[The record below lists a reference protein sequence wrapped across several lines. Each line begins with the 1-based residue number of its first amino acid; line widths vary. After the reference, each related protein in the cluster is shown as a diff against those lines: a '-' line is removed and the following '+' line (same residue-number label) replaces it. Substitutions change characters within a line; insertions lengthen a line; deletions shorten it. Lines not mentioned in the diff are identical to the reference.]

1 MKTDGKNVKWKSKEQ
16 REKENRRIRWI
27 FLILF
32 LLILLGFGGMGY
44 RVWKQYS
51 ETLMQNQ
58 YDQLSNSSKILSES
72 LETSMKEYEWDYEM
86 LHNIEVMMQDE
97 AGNYRIQNTDV
108 FIKKMK
114 RYLEEETTYVCDLF
128 WQDEN
133 GNFISSLSGKVYT
146 DSVCFTETDQGIGI
160 YQMED
165 DKDQKYLVLHY
176 LEPSENQIC
185 MVVNEETFYTNLISS
200 IKVGTNGYVVIKNS
214 EGKIIMHPKGEQWGI
229 DVIEGRKEMYPH
241 LDLSSLENMI
251 EKQKEGGEGILEYD
265 SYWWTKPNLPKVH
278 KVSAYSP
285 ADLGGDFWVV
295 SAVIDYD
302 DMYRPIRQGF
312 TRILFIMCG
321 ILLLIIILL
330 IFVGRLVFDRQK
342 SAAEIIYLRELNSLL
357 EEVHQSEE
365 NIAHQERLQIM
376 GTMTGGIAHEFNNFL
391 TPIMGYAE
399 LLMMELPEDSEEY
412 DSAHEIYEA
421 SEKAK
426 DVVRQISTLSRKNV
440 ETVYKSIPAQK
451 LMQRAV
457 KMISS
462 VCPPQVTLEEQ
473 MNLDHTWILGNATQI
488 NQVLLNI
495 SVNAIHAIGKQ
506 KGTIRILAR
515 RVKRNSLSRE
525 LADKLRESWE
535 DYVEIQIRDTGC
547 GMNQET
553 MKRIFDPF
561 FTTKKGGEG
570 TGLGL
575 ALAEQ
580 IMMSHKG
587 YISVESKPGVGSTFY
602 LYLPAMDTEQ
612 KMIVPIASGKY
623 RIVIADDNAKVLK
636 LMEKNFRKIGIEII
650 TCRDVEKLKEY
661 LEEAETDVLYIDET
675 LEDGSGVE
683 FCMSISGKYPQMK
696 KIVMAAHITR
706 ELAEAKQHGIIDAYV
721 EKPVSEVTLLDA
733 VRQCEE
739 NV

>member
-51 ETLMQNQ
+51 GTLMQNQ

-391 TPIMGYAE
+391 TPIMDYSE

-473 MNLDHTWILGNATQI
+473 MDLDHTWILGNATQI

>member
-1 MKTDGKNVKWKSKEQ
+1 MKTDGENVKWKSKEQ

-27 FLILF
+27 FMILF
-32 LLILLGFGGMGY
+32 LLVFLGFGGMGY

-51 ETLMQNQ
+51 KNLMQNQ

-72 LETSMKEYEWDYEM
+72 IETSLKEYEWDYEI

-97 AGNYRIQNTDV
+97 AENYKIQNTEV
-108 FIKKMK
+108 FVQKMK

-133 GNFISSLSGKVYT
+133 GNFISSLSGKVYI
-146 DSVCFTETDQGIGI
+146 DPVCFTETDQGVGI

-165 DKDQKYLVLHY
+165 NKNQKYLVLHY

-185 MVVNEETFYTNLISS
+185 MVVNEEAFYSNLISS
-200 IKVGTNGYVVIKNS
+200 IKVGSNGYVVIKNS

-229 DVIEGRKEMYPH
+229 DVIEGRKEMYPQ
-241 LDLSSLENMI
+241 LDLSSLEHMI

-265 SYWWTKPNLPKVH
+265 SYWWTKPNLPEVH
-278 KVSAYSP
+278 KVSAYSS

-302 DMYRPIRQGF
+302 DMYLPIKQGF
-312 TRILFIMCG
+312 TRILFVMLG

-440 ETVYKSIPAQK
+440 
-451 LMQRAV
+451 
-457 KMISS
+457 
-462 VCPPQVTLEEQ
+462 
-473 MNLDHTWILGNATQI
+473 
-488 NQVLLNI
+488 
-495 SVNAIHAIGKQ
+495 
-506 KGTIRILAR
+506 
-515 RVKRNSLSRE
+515 
-525 LADKLRESWE
+525 
-535 DYVEIQIRDTGC
+535 RDC
-547 GMNQET
+547 
-553 MKRIFDPF
+553 I
-561 FTTKKGGEG
+561 
-570 TGLGL
+570 
-575 ALAEQ
+575 
-580 IMMSHKG
+580 
-587 YISVESKPGVGSTFY
+587 
-602 LYLPAMDTEQ
+602 
-612 KMIVPIASGKY
+612 
-623 RIVIADDNAKVLK
+623 
-636 LMEKNFRKIGIEII
+636 
-650 TCRDVEKLKEY
+650 
-661 LEEAETDVLYIDET
+661 
-675 LEDGSGVE
+675 
-683 FCMSISGKYPQMK
+683 
-696 KIVMAAHITR
+696 
-706 ELAEAKQHGIIDAYV
+706 
-721 EKPVSEVTLLDA
+721 
-733 VRQCEE
+733 
-739 NV
+739 